1 MKIARGFTL
10 VEVMVVMVIIA
21 ATAAMVSLGF
31 DRLQQDRLEKQAS
44 ELSSWLQ
51 SLSDNAVLDGAIYGA
66 WLSADQAQLVAG
78 YYLDGQWWPL
88 ADKEDAVLSLQ
99 QGVAVLME
107 DETGWREWTVAA
119 RNRALSDQPLRVI
132 FQPFGT
138 VTPGRFMVSE
148 GEPQRSARIERD
160 DDGIFSWQLVR

>member
-1 MKIARGFTL
+1 MKNARGFTL
-10 VEVMVVMVIIA
+10 VEVMVVLVIIA

-51 SLSDNAVLDGAIYGA
+51 ALSDNAVLDSAIYGA
-66 WLSADQAQLVAG
+66 WLSADQSRLVAG

-88 ADKEDAVLSLQ
+88 VDVDDQALRLQ
-99 QGVAVLME
+99 DDIIVLME
-107 DETGWREWTVAA
+107 DETGWHELTVSGA
-119 RNRALSDQPLRVI
+119 NTNSQEQSPQVI
-132 FQPFGT
+132 FQPFGS
-138 VTPGRFMVSE
+138 VTPERFMVSE

-160 DDGIFSWQLVR
+160 SDGIFSWQLIR